1 MFDSVVQFR
10 YDTRTPR
17 FFVPAG
23 TNTSEIDTV
32 KILAS
37 VPVNNQGIAVMT
49 QAGSQLQL
57 YYWAGDKPG
66 FQSLQNELSHNVSTY
81 PTTKRQFDGWRPIA
95 QKPNGEIDNSVSSNI
110 IDIQKPVGFQGG
122 KVSEFKDTNS

>member
-1 MFDSVVQFR
+1 
-10 YDTRTPR
+10 
-17 FFVPAG
+17 
-23 TNTSEIDTV
+23 
-32 KILAS
+32 
-37 VPVNNQGIAVMT
+37 MT

-66 FQSLQNELSHNVSTY
+66 FQSLQNGISHNVSTY

-110 IDIQKPVGFQGG
+110 IDIQKPVGFQGE
-122 KVSEFKDTNS
+122 KFEFTLQIPEWCRSTNTRFMFIQMSSSNGIQQYVDKISKKKCINY